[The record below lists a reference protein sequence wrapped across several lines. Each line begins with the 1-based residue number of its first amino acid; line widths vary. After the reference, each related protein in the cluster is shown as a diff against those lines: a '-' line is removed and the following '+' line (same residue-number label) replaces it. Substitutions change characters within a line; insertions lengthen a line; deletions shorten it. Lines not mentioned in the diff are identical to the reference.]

1 MVGPDTG
8 QDTPDRT
15 DTGQEDCAAP
25 LDGFNCHFSTIL
37 RLFCRFGGEANFQPQ
52 SSGCDAGGDSHK
64 GGFSVFTYRLAVESD
79 REIWIKLNREFM
91 AEEIQDAD
99 LWNNTGETGDEQFGN
114 TFKKARASDDMIR
127 LMLFEADSQVIGFA
141 NLLIIFSVWSHGKA
155 LIIDDLYITK
165 ENRGKGF
172 GRSALAYIEEY
183 ARQLGCKRL
192 QFQSELTNPDAM
204 EFYKAVGYTPADM
217 KFYVKYL

>member
-1 MVGPDTG
+1 M
-8 QDTPDRT
+8 
-15 DTGQEDCAAP
+15 
-25 LDGFNCHFSTIL
+25 L
-37 RLFCRFGGEANFQPQ
+37 
-52 SSGCDAGGDSHK
+52 
-64 GGFSVFTYRLAVESD
+64 TYRPAEEAD

-99 LWNNTGETGDEQFGN
+99 LWNNTGETGDDQFTE
-114 TFKKARASDDMIR
+114 TFRQAEDLIR
-127 LMLFEADSQVIGFA
+127 LILFEEDGRTIGFA

-172 GRSALAYIEEY
+172 GRSALEQVEEY
-183 ARQLGCKRL
+183 ARQIGCKRL
-192 QFQSELTNPDAM
+192 QFQSELTNPNAM

>member
-1 MVGPDTG
+1 M
-8 QDTPDRT
+8 
-15 DTGQEDCAAP
+15 
-25 LDGFNCHFSTIL
+25 
-37 RLFCRFGGEANFQPQ
+37 
-52 SSGCDAGGDSHK
+52 
-64 GGFSVFTYRLAVESD
+64 FTYSLAAEAD

-99 LWNNTGETGDEQFGN
+99 LWNNTGETGDEQFTE
-114 TFKKARASDDMIR
+114 TFRQAINCKDMIR
-127 LMLFEADSQVIGFA
+127 LMLFEENGQIIGFA

-172 GRSALAYIEEY
+172 GRSALEQIEEY
-183 ARQLGCKRL
+183 ARQIGCKRL

>member
-1 MVGPDTG
+1 M
-8 QDTPDRT
+8 
-15 DTGQEDCAAP
+15 
-25 LDGFNCHFSTIL
+25 L
-37 RLFCRFGGEANFQPQ
+37 
-52 SSGCDAGGDSHK
+52 
-64 GGFSVFTYRLAVESD
+64 TYRPAEEAD

-99 LWNNTGETGDEQFGN
+99 LWNNTGETGDDQFTE
-114 TFKKARASDDMIR
+114 TFRQARESEDLIR
-127 LMLFEADSQVIGFA
+127 LILFEEDGRTIGFA

-172 GRSALAYIEEY
+172 GRSALEQVEEY
-183 ARQLGCKRL
+183 ARQIGCKRL
-192 QFQSELTNPDAM
+192 QFQSELTNPNAM

-217 KFYVKYL
+217 KFYVKDL

>member
-1 MVGPDTG
+1 M
-8 QDTPDRT
+8 
-15 DTGQEDCAAP
+15 
-25 LDGFNCHFSTIL
+25 
-37 RLFCRFGGEANFQPQ
+37 
-52 SSGCDAGGDSHK
+52 
-64 GGFSVFTYRLAVESD
+64 FTYRLAVESD

-99 LWNNTGETGDEQFGN
+99 LWNNTGETDDEQFGN
-114 TFKKARASDDMIR
+114 TFKKARAYDDMIR

-172 GRSALAYIEEY
+172 GRSALEQIEEY
-183 ARQLGCKRL
+183 ARQIGCKRL

>member
-1 MVGPDTG
+1 M
-8 QDTPDRT
+8 
-15 DTGQEDCAAP
+15 
-25 LDGFNCHFSTIL
+25 LNC
-37 RLFCRFGGEANFQPQ
+37 
-52 SSGCDAGGDSHK
+52 
-64 GGFSVFTYRLAVESD
+64 RLAAESD

-99 LWNNTGETGDEQFGN
+99 LWNNTGETGDVQFAE
-114 TFKKARASDDMIR
+114 TFRQARDSEDMIR
-127 LMLFEADSQVIGFA
+127 LMLFEEKGKVIGFA

-155 LIIDDLYITK
+155 MIIDDLYITK

-172 GRSALAYIEEY
+172 GRSALEHIEKY
-183 ARQLGCKRL
+183 ARKMGCKRL
-192 QFQSELTNPDAM
+192 QFQSELTNPNAM

>member
-1 MVGPDTG
+1 M
-8 QDTPDRT
+8 
-15 DTGQEDCAAP
+15 
-25 LDGFNCHFSTIL
+25 
-37 RLFCRFGGEANFQPQ
+37 
-52 SSGCDAGGDSHK
+52 
-64 GGFSVFTYRLAVESD
+64 FTYRLAVESD

-99 LWNNTGETGDEQFGN
+99 LWNNTGETDDEQFGN
-114 TFKKARASDDMIR
+114 TFKKARAYDDMIR

-141 NLLIIFSVWSHGKA
+141 DLLIIFSVWSHGKA

>member
-1 MVGPDTG
+1 M
-8 QDTPDRT
+8 
-15 DTGQEDCAAP
+15 
-25 LDGFNCHFSTIL
+25 
-37 RLFCRFGGEANFQPQ
+37 
-52 SSGCDAGGDSHK
+52 
-64 GGFSVFTYRLAVESD
+64 FTYRLAVESD

-99 LWNNTGETGDEQFGN
+99 LWNNTGETDDEQFGN
-114 TFKKARASDDMIR
+114 TFKQARAYDDMIR

>member
-1 MVGPDTG
+1 M
-8 QDTPDRT
+8 
-15 DTGQEDCAAP
+15 
-25 LDGFNCHFSTIL
+25 
-37 RLFCRFGGEANFQPQ
+37 
-52 SSGCDAGGDSHK
+52 
-64 GGFSVFTYRLAVESD
+64 FTYRLAAEAD

-99 LWNNTGETGDEQFGN
+99 LWNNTGETGDDQFTE
-114 TFKKARASDDMIR
+114 TFRQARNSKDMIR
-127 LMLFEADSQVIGFA
+127 LMLFEENGQIIGFA

-172 GRSALAYIEEY
+172 GRSALEQIEEY
-183 ARQLGCKRL
+183 ARQIGCNRL

>member
-1 MVGPDTG
+1 M
-8 QDTPDRT
+8 
-15 DTGQEDCAAP
+15 
-25 LDGFNCHFSTIL
+25 
-37 RLFCRFGGEANFQPQ
+37 
-52 SSGCDAGGDSHK
+52 
-64 GGFSVFTYRLAVESD
+64 FTYRLAVESD

-99 LWNNTGETGDEQFGN
+99 LWNNTGETDDEQFGN
-114 TFKKARASDDMIR
+114 TFKKARAYDDMIR

-172 GRSALAYIEEY
+172 GRSALEQVEEY
-183 ARQLGCKRL
+183 ARQIGCKRL
-192 QFQSELTNPDAM
+192 QFQSELTNPNAM

>member
-1 MVGPDTG
+1 M
-8 QDTPDRT
+8 
-15 DTGQEDCAAP
+15 
-25 LDGFNCHFSTIL
+25 
-37 RLFCRFGGEANFQPQ
+37 
-52 SSGCDAGGDSHK
+52 
-64 GGFSVFTYRLAVESD
+64 FTYRLAAESD

-99 LWNNTGETGDEQFGN
+99 LWNNTGETGDEQFAE
-114 TFKKARASDDMIR
+114 TFRWARASEDMIR
-127 LMLFEADSQVIGFA
+127 LILFEEKGKVIGFA

-155 LIIDDLYITK
+155 MIIDDLYITK
-165 ENRGKGF
+165 ENRGNGF
-172 GRSALAYIEEY
+172 GRSAITYIEEY
-183 ARQLGCKRL
+183 ARQIGCKRL